1 MNARSANPLAPLEPL
16 LNDPS
21 VTEILAD
28 GSARVY
34 VERHGKLEDVPS
46 PFRDDEHLLEVIQ
59 ALIEPL
65 GRRVD
70 ESAPMVSARLA
81 DGSRLQVV
89 IPPISLVGPSLTLR
103 RFASVPLT
111 LEDAI
116 RFGVWNEDMV
126 TFLRACVQGRTNII
140 VAGGT
145 ASGKTTLMNILG
157 AMIPAEERIITV
169 ENAAELRLPQ
179 ARVVT
184 LESRPP
190 NIEGKGEIT
199 VRDLLFS
206 ALRMRPDRIVLG
218 ELRGAEVLDLFQAAS
233 TGHDGTMATM
243 HAASLRDVL
252 TRLEMMATYSDF
264 TLPLLTVRQM
274 MASAINL
281 ITYQERMR
289 DGTRK
294 MLKVAEVVGMQ
305 GDIVVTQDLFEFRQI
320 GFQEGR
326 ISGYHTATGNIPR
339 CLGRLSEAGIDLP
352 VSVFTP
358 K

>member
-1 MNARSANPLAPLEPL
+1 MSAKSSNPLAPLEPL
-16 LNDPS
+16 LDDPS

-28 GSARVY
+28 GFARVY
-34 VERHGKLEDVPS
+34 VERRGKLEDVPS

-89 IPPISLVGPSLTLR
+89 IPPVSLVGPSLTLR
-103 RFASVPLT
+103 KFATEPLT
-111 LEDAI
+111 LEDMI

-126 TFLRACVQGRTNII
+126 AFMRACIQGRMNII
-140 VAGGT
+140 VSGGT
-145 ASGKTTLMNILG
+145 ASGKTTLMNVLG
-157 AMIPAEERIITV
+157 GMIPAEERIITV
-169 ENAAELRLPQ
+169 ESAAELRLSRT
-179 ARVVT
+179 RVVT

-190 NIEGKGEIT
+190 NIEGKGEVT
-199 VRDLLFS
+199 VRDLLLS

-233 TGHDGTMATM
+233 TGHDGTLATM
-243 HAASLRDVL
+243 HATSPRDVL
-252 TRLEMMATYSDF
+252 TRLEMMATYSDL

-274 MASAINL
+274 MASAIDL

-294 MLKVAEVVGMQ
+294 VLKVVEVVGMQ
-305 GDIVVTQDLFEFRQI
+305 GDMVVTQDLFEYRQT
-320 GFQEGR
+320 GVQEGR
-326 ISGYHTATGNIPR
+326 LTGYHTATGNVPR
-339 CLGRLSEAGIDLP
+339 CLARLGAAGIDLP
-352 VSVFTP
+352 ISVFTP

>member
-1 MNARSANPLAPLEPL
+1 MSAEPGNPLDPLEPL
-16 LNDPS
+16 LSDPT

-34 VERHGKLEDVPS
+34 VERRGMLEDVPS

-70 ESAPMVSARLA
+70 EAAPMVSARLA

-89 IPPISLVGPSLTLR
+89 IPPVSLIGPSLTLR
-103 RFASVPLT
+103 KFARDTLT
-111 LEDAI
+111 LEDTI
-116 RFGVWNEDMV
+116 RLGVWNEDMV
-126 TFLRACVQGRTNII
+126 AFMRACVQGRMNII
-140 VAGGT
+140 LSGGT
-145 ASGKTTLMNILG
+145 ASGKTTALNAIG
-157 AMIPAEERIITV
+157 GMIPADERIITV

-179 ARVVT
+179 TRVVT
-184 LESRPP
+184 LESRPA
-190 NIEGKGEIT
+190 NIEGKGGVT
-199 VRDLLFS
+199 VRDLLIS
-206 ALRMRPDRIVLG
+206 ALRMRPDRIILG
-218 ELRGAEVLDLFQAAS
+218 ELRGAEALDLFQAAS
-233 TGHDGTMATM
+233 TGHDGTLATL
-243 HAASLRDVL
+243 HATSPRDAL
-252 TRLEMMATYSDF
+252 ARLEMMATYSDL

-274 MASAINL
+274 MASAIDL

-294 MLKVAEVVGMQ
+294 VLKVVEVVGMQ
-305 GDIVVTQDLFEFRQI
+305 GDMVVTQDLFEYRQT

-326 ISGYHTATGNIPR
+326 ITGYHTATGNIPR
-339 CLGRLSEAGIDLP
+339 CLVRLGEAGIDLP
-352 VSVFTP
+352 MSVFTP